1 MALRLRVVS
10 DHRRSLGD
18 RCNIVFGVGGGTI
31 GRSADNDWVLP
42 DPLRYVSAH
51 HARVSFRQGAYIL
64 EDLSTNG
71 VYVND
76 GEKALGKGAPHKLQN
91 GDLLRFGDYQ
101 VAVVID
107 AESQQAAAPEV
118 PHSTGNTPGV
128 PTSIL
133 SLRTVGRTAQ
143 TDIGA
148 ALDLDA
154 LLVPDTPAPAPAV
167 QVQASADTGSSS
179 GGYRPVN
186 AYGQAVA
193 RIPRPVEAPAPAP
206 APTVEADPE
215 EPDEEVIAR
224 RIARLARAAGR
235 TASELRNGGGTAPPV
250 GNASAAAL
258 YDVQSGLQA
267 FCRGAGIDAE
277 RLPNDAQTRMMHVV
291 GQLFREAFVGLKDL
305 ERSRNEIRN
314 RFRIEIQQDAD
325 DPRPNLVKTT
335 LEDLLIELL
344 RQHETRRL
352 DAVQWLRENMTT
364 AKDHEN
370 AMVHA
375 VRDAFAEFV
384 GRLDPAELE
393 ARFERAARR
402 GKLRTGGKAQY
413 WELYG
418 EFYRNLVEKP
428 AELLP
433 HTFVE
438 AFSLAYREY
447 LRKPKE

>member
-1 MALRLRVVS
+1 MALSLRVVS

-18 RCNIVFGVGGGTI
+18 RCSIVFGVGGGTI

-51 HARVSFRQGAYIL
+51 HARVSFRQGAYLL

-71 VYVND
+71 VFVND
-76 GEKALGKGAPHKLQN
+76 DEKPLGKRGPHALKN
-91 GDLLRFGDYQ
+91 GDLIRFGDYQ
-101 VAVVID
+101 VSVVLEADAAQPAV
-107 AESQQAAAPEV
+107 
-118 PHSTGNTPGV
+118 PGDPPAV
-128 PTSIL
+128 PTSIHA
-133 SLRTVGRTAQ
+133 LRTIGRAAQ
-143 TDIGA
+143 TDLGA

-154 LLVPDTPAPAPAV
+154 LLVPDPAQEAARGMGQNIGQSV
-167 QVQASADTGSSS
+167 ADS
-179 GGYRPVN
+179 GGFRPVN

-193 RIPRPVEAPAPAP
+193 RAARPVEVSPPAPEP
-206 APTVEADPE
+206 EA
-215 EPDEEVIAR
+215 EPDEEAIAR

-235 TASELRNGGGTAPPV
+235 DPRTA
-250 GNASAAAL
+250 ASAPAI
-258 YDVQSGLQA
+258 YDVQNGLQA

-277 RLPNDAQTRMMHVV
+277 KLPADAQTRLMHLV
-291 GQLFREAFVGLKDL
+291 GQLFREAFVGMKDL

-314 RFRIEIQQDAD
+314 RFRIEITQDAD
-325 DPRPNLVKTT
+325 DPRPSLARMTV
-335 LEDLLIELL
+335 EELLIAVLH
-344 RQHETRRL
+344 QHETRRL
-352 DAVQWLRENMTT
+352 DAVQWLRESMTS

-370 AMVHA
+370 ATVHA
-375 VRDAFAEFV
+375 MRDAFVEFV

-402 GKLRTGGKAQY
+402 GKLRTDGNVKH

-438 AFSLAYREY
+438 AFSLAYREF
-447 LRKPKE
+447 LRRPRD

>member
-51 HARVSFRQGAYIL
+51 HARVSFRQGAYFL
-64 EDLSTNG
+64 EDVSTNG
-71 VYVND
+71 VYIND
-76 GEKALGKGAPHKLQN
+76 SEKPLGRLGPHKLSN

-101 VAVVID
+101 VSVVLETDGAAAEAPVPAVVD
-107 AESQQAAAPEV
+107 P
-118 PHSTGNTPGV
+118 PPV
-128 PTSIL
+128 PTSIHA
-133 SLRTVGRTAQ
+133 LRTVGRAAQ

-148 ALDLDA
+148 QLDLDA
-154 LLVPDTPAPAPAV
+154 LLVPDPAAAVPEPARDVA
-167 QVQASADTGSSS
+167 SS

-193 RIPRPVEAPAPAP
+193 RAPRATVVAEARPAPEP
-206 APTVEADPE
+206 DPE
-215 EPDEEVIAR
+215 EPPEEVIAR
-224 RIARLARAAGR
+224 RIARLAKAAGR
-235 TASELRNGGGTAPPV
+235 DPRNGVSAP
-250 GNASAAAL
+250 AI

-267 FCRGAGIDAE
+267 FCRGAGIEADK
-277 RLPNDAQTRMMHVV
+277 LPADAQTRLMHLV

-314 RFRIEIQQDAD
+314 RFRIEMTGDPD
-325 DPRPNLVKTT
+325 DPRPSLARMGV
-335 LEDLLIELL
+335 EELL
-344 RQHETRRL
+344 LALLHQHETRRV
-352 DAVQWLRENMTT
+352 DAVLWLREAMST

-370 AMVHA
+370 ATVHA
-375 VRDAFAEFV
+375 MRDAFVEFV

-402 GKLRTGGKAQY
+402 GKVRTGTVKH

-418 EFYRNLVEKP
+418 EFYKNLVEKP

-438 AFSLAYREY
+438 AFSLAYREF
-447 LRKPKE
+447 LQKPRE

>member
-51 HARVSFRQGAYIL
+51 HARISFRQGAYLL

-76 GEKALGKGAPHKLQN
+76 NEKALGKQGPHKLQN

-107 AESQQAAAPEV
+107 VESQAAAPADSDSAPTTSSV
-118 PHSTGNTPGV
+118 PGV

-133 SLRTVGRTAQ
+133 NLRTVGRAAQ

-154 LLVPDTPAPAPAV
+154 LLVPDAPRDVA
-167 QVQASADTGSSS
+167 TS
-179 GGYRPVN
+179 GGFRPVN

-193 RIPRPVEAPAPAP
+193 RAPRPAQAPAPA
-206 APTVEADPE
+206 DPE
-215 EPDEEVIAR
+215 PEPDEEVIAR

-235 TASELRNGGGTAPPV
+235 EQNGGG
-250 GNASAAAL
+250 ASAPAL
-258 YDVQSGLQA
+258 FDVQSGLQA

-277 RLPNDAQTRMMHVV
+277 RLPKDAQTRLMHLV
-291 GQLFREAFVGLKDL
+291 GQLFREAFVGLKDM
-305 ERSRNEIRN
+305 ERTRNETRN
-314 RFRIEIQQDAD
+314 RFRIEIPQPQD
-325 DPRPNLVKTT
+325 DPRPSLTRMT
-335 LEDLLIELL
+335 LEELL
-344 RQHETRRL
+344 VELLHQHETRRL
-352 DAVQWLRENMTT
+352 DAVQWLRESMTT
-364 AKDHEN
+364 ARDHDG

-375 VRDAFAEFV
+375 IRDAFAEFV

-402 GKLRTGGKAQY
+402 GKLRSGGRAEY
-413 WELYG
+413 WDLYG

-438 AFSLAYREY
+438 AFSLAYREF
-447 LRKPKE
+447 LRKPRE

>member
-51 HARVSFRQGAYIL
+51 HARISFRQGAYFL
-64 EDLSTNG
+64 EDVSTNG
-71 VYVND
+71 VYIND
-76 GEKALGKGAPHKLQN
+76 SEKPLGRSAPHKLLN

-101 VAVVID
+101 VNVVLEND
-107 AESQQAAAPEV
+107 HPAEPAAALSGPV
-118 PHSTGNTPGV
+118 PV
-128 PTSIL
+128 PTSIHA
-133 SLRTVGRTAQ
+133 LRTVGRAAQ

-154 LLVPDTPAPAPAV
+154 LLVPD
-167 QVQASADTGSSS
+167 ASAVPEPARDVASS
-179 GGYRPVN
+179 GGFRPVN

-193 RIPRPVEAPAPAP
+193 RAPRPATTPAPAAEVSP
-206 APTVEADPE
+206 APELDPD
-215 EPDEEVIAR
+215 EPPEEVIAR
-224 RIARLARAAGR
+224 RIARLAKAAGR
-235 TASELRNGGGTAPPV
+235 DPRNG
-250 GNASAAAL
+250 ASAPAI

-267 FCRGAGIDAE
+267 FCRGAGIDMDK
-277 RLPNDAQTRMMHVV
+277 LPGDAQTRLMHLV
-291 GQLFREAFVGLKDL
+291 GQLVREAFVGLKDL

-314 RFRIEIQQDAD
+314 RFRIEMTTDPD
-325 DPRPNLVKTT
+325 DPRPSLARMGV
-335 LEDLLIELL
+335 EELL
-344 RQHETRRL
+344 LALLHQHETRRV
-352 DAVQWLRENMTT
+352 DAVQWLRESMST

-370 AMVHA
+370 ATVHA
-375 VRDAFAEFV
+375 MRDAFVEFV

-402 GKLRTGGKAQY
+402 GKVRTGTVKH

-418 EFYRNLVEKP
+418 EFYKNLVEKP

-438 AFSLAYREY
+438 AFSLAYREFMQ
-447 LRKPKE
+447 KPKD